1 MLGEV
6 YFVLRKSFTIRK
18 ASEDD
23 VGVISESIEEWL
35 SWKIPREDSI
45 KRAVKKRELL
55 VAELEG
61 HVSGFIHYV
70 PHEDII
76 DGGTN
81 FFITCLYVTP
91 ERRNQGTGSALLNA
105 ALEDAFNRGARGVE
119 TSTSNPDARRLYE
132 RYGFKQF
139 MGNWTMGEVF
149 LEMNVKKYREKYGEN
164 SQTRTSTHVPC
175 RTRGNE

>member
-1 MLGEV
+1 M
-6 YFVLRKSFTIRK
+6 RKSFAIRK
-18 ASEDD
+18 ATEDD

-35 SWKIPREDSI
+35 SWKVPREDSI

-61 HVSGFIHYV
+61 GVTGFIHYV

-91 ERRNQGTGSALLNA
+91 EHRHEGAGSALLNA

-119 TSTSNPDARRLYE
+119 TSTSNPDARILYE
-132 RYGFKQF
+132 RNGFKQF

-149 LEMNVKKYREKYGEN
+149 LEMNAKKYREKNAEN
-164 SQTRTSTHVPC
+164 PQTRKSPHVLHH
-175 RTRGNE
+175 RRGNG